1 MRVEVAPG
9 PEPIES
15 RCTMTRFE
23 LPGRGA
29 RPGLIAGLVALTVAL
44 ASGAVALA
52 MAPYTVHVAV
62 PATVKKGHDFKLTA
76 SGESANLS
84 RLTVFLDSTACAPT
98 ASREHA
104 KPTAKLIISKDV
116 VNKYTKSATLMAKVL
131 GKHHACGYLTG
142 TPPQSLPRAHSFAT
156 YKVVT

>member
-1 MRVEVAPG
+1 
-9 PEPIES
+9 
-15 RCTMTRFE
+15 MTRFE

-29 RPGLIAGLVALTVAL
+29 RPRLVAGLAVLTVAL
-44 ASGAVALA
+44 VPGGVALA

-62 PATVKKGHDFKLTA
+62 PATVKKGHEFKVTA

-84 RLTVFLDSTACAPT
+84 RLAVFLDSTACAPT

-104 KPTAKLIISKDV
+104 KPTARLIISKNV
-116 VNKYTKSATLMAKVL
+116 VNKYTKSAAVMAKRL

-142 TPPQSLPRAHSFAT
+142 PPPQSLPRAHSSAT

>member
-1 MRVEVAPG
+1 VGGNPVVYRQLRRARPYARRGCARTGADREQVHNDAIRTP
-9 PEPIES
+9 
-15 RCTMTRFE
+15 R
-23 LPGRGA
+23 PGRSSA
-29 RPGLIAGLVALTVAL
+29 ADRR
-44 ASGAVALA
+44 
-52 MAPYTVHVAV
+52 
-62 PATVKKGHDFKLTA
+62 

-104 KPTAKLIISKDV
+104 KPTAKLIISKNV

-142 TPPQSLPRAHSFAT
+142 TPPESLPRAHSFAT
-156 YKVVT
+156 YKVMT